1 MMTPEDTYLS
11 DVTAYLGRSQI
22 GKSAP
27 TIRQS
32 RRDRFPNLSFRRF
45 SMMTPEDT
53 YLSDVTAYLGRS
65 QIGKSA
71 PTIGN
76 FVETGFLNC
85 HV

>member
-1 MMTPEDTYLS
+1 MMTPEETYLS
-11 DVTAYLGRSQI
+11 DVI
-22 GKSAP
+22 
-27 TIRQS
+27 
-32 RRDRFPNLSFRRF
+32 
-45 SMMTPEDT
+45 
-53 YLSDVTAYLGRS
+53 AYLGRS